1 MIGMRRFVF
10 GVALS
15 VATEAGAAGLLL
27 TGGRIYTGAE
37 AQPRVEAVLAV
48 DGRIAFAGA
57 AAEARRRAPAG
68 TRVVELG
75 DRVVYPGFTDAHVH
89 LLGIGER
96 ELSFSLDGTRSLAE
110 LQAKLRQRAAATPAS
125 EARGWIVGRGWIESQ
140 WQPAVFPT
148 RHDLDAVV
156 RDRPVILARAD
167 GHAAVVNTRA
177 LELAGIDRTT
187 PNPDGGEILRDAQ
200 GEATGMLIDRAIGRV
215 QRLVPPATPADMDR
229 ALAAGA
235 AREVQLGWT
244 QVQLAGIGTTELAA
258 IRRLVGEGR
267 TRLRIYAAIGGP
279 GAAAEEL
286 IARGATDD
294 GQVTVRGIKVSI
306 DGALGSRG
314 AALLAPYADEP
325 GKRGLMM
332 YGEDVLLPFYVRALR
347 AGIQIQTHAI
357 GDAANRAVLDLYAKA
372 FAAVPAAER
381 KVAEPRWRI
390 EHAQVL
396 APEDLP
402 RLAQLGVIASM
413 QPSHAIGDLYFA
425 PGRLGKA
432 RLAGAYAWRS
442 LLDSGAV
449 IAGGSDA
456 PVEKG
461 EPMIEFYA
469 AAVRKSVDGF
479 ADENWHREQRVTRA
493 EALRMLTLAPAFAA
507 FQERERGTIEVGKL
521 ADFTVLSADILE
533 IPDAEILR
541 TECVMTVIGGV
552 VAWERA
558 AAPRR

>member
-1 MIGMRRFVF
+1 MTRFQRFVF
-10 GVALS
+10 GLVAS
-15 VATEAGAAGLLL
+15 GVAAEAGAAGLLL
-27 TGGRIYTGAE
+27 TGGRIYTGTD

-75 DRVVYPGFTDAHVH
+75 TRVAYPGFTDAHVH

-96 ELSFSLDGTRSLAE
+96 ELSFSLDGTASLAE
-110 LQAKLRQRAAATPAS
+110 LQAKLRRRAETTPAT

-140 WQPAVFPT
+140 WKPAVFPT
-148 RHDLDAVV
+148 RQDLDAVV

-215 QRLVPPATPADMDR
+215 HRLVPPPTPADMER

-235 AREVQLGWT
+235 AREVELGWT
-244 QVQLAGIGTTELAA
+244 QVQIAGLGTTELAA

-267 TRLRIYAAIGGP
+267 TALRIYAAIGGP

-294 GQVTVRGIKVSI
+294 GRVTVRGIKVSI

-332 YGEDVLLPFYVRALR
+332 YGGDVLLPFYVRALR

-357 GDAANRAVLDLYAKA
+357 GDAANRAVLDLYAQA
-372 FAAVPAAER
+372 FAAVPPAER

-402 RLAQLGVIASM
+402 RLAKLGVIASM
-413 QPSHAIGDLYFA
+413 QPSHAIGDLVFA
-425 PGRLGKA
+425 PSRLGQA

-507 FQERERGTIEVGKL
+507 FQEKERGTIEAGKL

-541 TECVMTVIGGV
+541 TECVMTVIGGA

-558 AAPRR
+558 KP